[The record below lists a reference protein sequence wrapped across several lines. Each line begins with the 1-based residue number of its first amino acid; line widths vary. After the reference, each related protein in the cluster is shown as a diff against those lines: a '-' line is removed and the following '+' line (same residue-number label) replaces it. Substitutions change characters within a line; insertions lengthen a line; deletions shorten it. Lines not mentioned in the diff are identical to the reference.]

1 MSDMRTKSRIQ
12 RDNVSIILV
21 CFNHSVTFVVRS
33 PISTATPELA
43 PAQPSGVLELADASR
58 AGCGHC
64 ARAKPP
70 EILRTNQRRVGHG
83 ERKTPSRR
91 TFEQHPRV
99 FPSWACFPSSE
110 GLLGLRSHSSNLVGR
125 PRCDVSVRQDIT
137 PQLRWRA
144 RALSETTCAQV
155 HYCGGGRIC
164 SLHNICKCSTTT
176 TKYVRAR
183 MSQHFQCGRCDRE
196 YGSGAE

>member
-1 MSDMRTKSRIQ
+1 MSDMRTKDRIQ

-21 CFNHSVTFVVRS
+21 CLNDSVTLVVRS

-43 PAQPSGVLELADASR
+43 PAQPSGALKSADASR
-58 AGCGHC
+58 ARHC

-70 EILRTNQRRVGHG
+70 EILRTNQRCVGHG
-83 ERKTPSRR
+83 ARKTPSRR

-99 FPSWACFPSSE
+99 FPLWACFPSSE

-125 PRCDVSVRQDIT
+125 PRCDVSLRQDIT

-155 HYCGGGRIC
+155 DYCGGGRIC
-164 SLHNICKCSTTT
+164 SLQNICKCSTTT

-183 MSQHFQCGRCDRE
+183 TSQHI
-196 YGSGAE
+196 